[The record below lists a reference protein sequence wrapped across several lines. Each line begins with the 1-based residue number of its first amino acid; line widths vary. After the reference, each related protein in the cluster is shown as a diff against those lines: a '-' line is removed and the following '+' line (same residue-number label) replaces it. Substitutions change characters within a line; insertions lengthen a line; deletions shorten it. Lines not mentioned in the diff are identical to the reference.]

1 MAIKRGYRGLQGKVV
16 KELKALFRRERYII
30 PHFKPE
36 CELENKI
43 VLGCELL
50 HSYQRQMGKRT
61 QDGPMYDYPDYT
73 ICGLFEKRNQLLYDD
88 FSDASVAFAN
98 RYVFLG
104 EFQFR
109 LNSEEI
115 RVDSQRWEAMQ
126 CYDRIDAFLTE
137 PIKDAICEDCLG
149 EIFRFLVTD

>member
-1 MAIKRGYRGLQGKVV
+1 MQGKVV
-16 KELKALFRRERYII
+16 KELRALFRRERYII

-43 VLGCELL
+43 LLGCELL
-50 HSYQRQMGKRT
+50 HSYQRHIGKRT
-61 QDGPMYDYPDYT
+61 QDGPLYDYPDYT
-73 ICGLFEKRNQLLYDD
+73 ICGLFEKRKLLLYDD
-88 FSDASVAFAN
+88 LSDDSVAFAN
-98 RYVFLG
+98 RFVFLG

-109 LNSEEI
+109 LNGEQV
-115 RVDSQRWEAMQ
+115 RVDRQRWEAMQ